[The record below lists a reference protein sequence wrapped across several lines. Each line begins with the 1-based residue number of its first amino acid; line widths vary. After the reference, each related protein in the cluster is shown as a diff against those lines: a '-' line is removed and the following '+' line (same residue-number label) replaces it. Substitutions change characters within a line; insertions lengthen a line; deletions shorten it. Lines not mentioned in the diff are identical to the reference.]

1 MSEVKDNNWLD
12 KIKDL
17 LGDTPK
23 DKKDLITLL
32 DTAAK
37 NSLITQD
44 IFQMILGVFSVSE
57 IPVREIMIPRPHMI
71 TINVNEELNAVV
83 TKVIE
88 SGHSRFPVIHDKPD
102 EILGILHAKD
112 LLKNQIIIMN
122 LMLHGT
128 GKHKI
133 HKAHQILMVQ
143 QILHTHRL
151 IQQQVFQYL
160 RMKELVQTQLLV
172 MD

>member
-1 MSEVKDNNWLD
+1 MSEVKDNTWLD

-88 SGHSRFPVIHDKPD
+88 SGHSRFPVIHD
-102 EILGILHAKD
+102 LSL
-112 LLKNQIIIMN
+112 
-122 LMLHGT
+122 
-128 GKHKI
+128 I
-133 HKAHQILMVQ
+133 HI
-143 QILHTHRL
+143 
-151 IQQQVFQYL
+151 
-160 RMKELVQTQLLV
+160 
-172 MD
+172 

>member
-1 MSEVKDNNWLD
+1 MSEARDNNWLD

-57 IPVREIMIPRPHMI
+57 
-71 TINVNEELNAVV
+71 L
-83 TKVIE
+83 
-88 SGHSRFPVIHDKPD
+88 SLIH
-102 EILGILHAKD
+102 I
-112 LLKNQIIIMN
+112 
-122 LMLHGT
+122 
-128 GKHKI
+128 
-133 HKAHQILMVQ
+133 
-143 QILHTHRL
+143 
-151 IQQQVFQYL
+151 
-160 RMKELVQTQLLV
+160 
-172 MD
+172 